1 MKIEDLGLSARAY
14 NVLKR
19 VHIDTVEQLQQLSD
33 DDLLRYRNM
42 GTTTVK
48 EIREKVAYVKTMTR
62 ADLIRK
68 KNDDELAAWIHT
80 LLQDGDSGFFCQQ
93 KPKCQIA
100 IDTIEG
106 IPDSWCLNCLKEWLQ
121 TPAEEPKL
129 SSFFEDKQESGL
141 LED

>member
-19 VHIDTVEQLQQLSD
+19 ARIDTVDQLQQLSD
-33 DDLLRYRNM
+33 DDLLCFRNM
-42 GTTTVK
+42 GVSTLK

-93 KPKCQIA
+93 KPVCEIQ
-100 IDTIEG
+100 IDTEEG
-106 IPDSWCLNCLKEWLQ
+106 IPSSWCLNCLKEWLQ
-121 TPAEEPKL
+121 TPAEEPKWP
-129 SSFFEDKQESGL
+129 SFFEDKQESGL
-141 LED
+141 LDE